1 MLFED
6 LTGSGTEERANRRA
20 FWREVRRPLANGAIV
35 GAIVGAVSLL
45 PGILPPVPPH
55 PHLVLIFALWIGT
68 AAFAGSIVASSRIV
82 GRYAEELAGPLAVLA
97 GGIVGGPIG
106 FLGARLLNIA
116 GYEAYD
122 PNSIGLPLGI
132 GALSGAVFNASITLW
147 RLITKRPQETPPRKR
162 RQSRSA
168 GAIIGAVVDGIVDG
182 TARLETVVGGA
193 LALAFAALLAWAIW
207 WLWRNTMPGPEWEW
221 VRVVYMA
228 VLVIFL
234 WLGAASC
241 VVGLKQLRRGF
252 KGAPDLDNQ
261 RVHGRAD
268 LADEEQ
274 AARAARKNPGRGG
287 EPDLDY

>member
-1 MLFED
+1 MVMPDGEGFD
-6 LTGSGTEERANRRA
+6 GA
-20 FWREVRRPLANGAIV
+20 FWRGLLWRVTYGGLLGAAVGCVVVWSSDGLDWWIAAATALLGSAQASKRFLLRDYAGLAFILAAQAGFGIGSGIA
-35 GAIVGAVSLL
+35 LL
-45 PGILPPVPPH
+45 GYGFWPSEGGEDNHSV
-55 PHLVLIFALWIGT
+55 VLW
-68 AAFAGSIVASSRIV
+68 
-82 GRYAEELAGPLAVLA
+82 
-97 GGIVGGPIG
+97 VGGAAG
-106 FLGARLLNIA
+106 VLLN
-116 GYEAYD
+116 
-122 PNSIGLPLGI
+122 
-132 GALSGAVFNASITLW
+132 VSITLW
-147 RLITKRPQETPPRKR
+147 QFLAERHQAKPRRKR
-162 RQSRSA
+162 GSA

-193 LALAFAALLAWAIW
+193 LAIAFAALLAWAIW

-234 WLGAASC
+234 WLGAASF

-274 AARAARKNPGRGG
+274 AARAARKSGGRGG
-287 EPDLDY
+287 NPDLDY